1 MTIRTGAEARRWA
14 EAALRSAI
22 SRGDVVPGQRLIEE
36 ELADRFDVTRSSLRQ
51 AIDTLVGEGLIERVA
66 NRGAR
71 VRHLSITDAVEITE
85 CRAVLE
91 ALLARKAAERADGAD
106 MAALRSHVD
115 GMRQS
120 LAGGD
125 LLKYST
131 RISELY
137 DVIHVAARHP
147 NAAALVQRLQ
157 AQLVRQQ
164 FRLSLRPGRPEQSI
178 AELSQV
184 VDAIVAHRSADAERL
199 MGAHLQ
205 QVAAMLAED
214 PDAAAGH

>member
-1 MTIRTGAEARRWA
+1 M
-14 EAALRSAI
+14 
-22 SRGDVVPGQRLIEE
+22 PGQRLIEE
-36 ELADRFDVTRSSLRQ
+36 ELADRFEVTRSSLRQ
-51 AIDTLVGEGLIERVA
+51 AIDTLVGESLIERVA

-71 VRHLSITDAVEITE
+71 VRHLSVTDAVEITE

-91 ALLARKAAERADGAD
+91 ALLARKAAERADDAD
-106 MAALRSHVD
+106 RAALHAHVD
-115 GMRQS
+115 DMRQS

-137 DVIHVAARHP
+137 DVIHAAARHP

-178 AELSQV
+178 AELSEV
-184 VDAIVAHRSADAERL
+184 VDAIVTHRPDDAGRL

-205 QVAAMLAED
+205 QVAAILAED
-214 PDAAAGH
+214 PDTDHEH